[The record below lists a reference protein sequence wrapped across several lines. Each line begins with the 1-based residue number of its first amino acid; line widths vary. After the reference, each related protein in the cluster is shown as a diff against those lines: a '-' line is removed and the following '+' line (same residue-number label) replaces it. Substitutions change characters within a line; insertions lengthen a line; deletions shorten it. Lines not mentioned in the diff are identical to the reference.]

1 MEARNRTDYIV
12 IHCAATK
19 ASMDIGLTE
28 IRKWHV
34 QDNGWRDVGYHYII
48 RRNGEVELGRSIR
61 DTGAHA
67 AGYNHKSVSVC
78 MVGGMA
84 EDNSAENNFTPHQWV
99 ALIIEIKKLSEMY
112 PDAKIIGHNEISEKE
127 CPSFDVQKWK
137 AENL

>member
-1 MEARNRTDYIV
+1 MEPRSSTDYIV
-12 IHCAATK
+12 VHCAATK

-34 QDNGWRDVGYHYII
+34 QGNGWRDVGYHYII

-67 AGYNHKSVSVC
+67 AGYNHKSVGLC

-84 EDNSAENNFTPHQWV
+84 EDNSAENNFTAQQWT
-99 ALIIEIKKLSEMY
+99 ALLDLVKQLKADY
-112 PDAKIIGHNEISEKE
+112 PEADVIGHNEISEKE

-137 AENL
+137 GDNL

>member
-1 MEARNRTDYIV
+1 MEPRKSTDYIV

-48 RRNGEVELGRSIR
+48 RRNGEVELGRSNR

-67 AGYNHKSVSVC
+67 AGYNHKSVSSC

-84 EDNSAENNFTPHQWV
+84 EDNSAENNFTAQQWT
-99 ALIIEIKKLSEMY
+99 ALLDLVKQLKSNY
-112 PDAKIIGHNEISEKE
+112 PDADVIGHNEISEKE

-137 AENL
+137 GDNL

>member
-1 MEARNRTDYIV
+1 MEPRNRTDYIV

-34 QDNGWRDVGYHYII
+34 KDNGWRDVGYHYIV
-48 RRNGEVELGRSIR
+48 RRNGEVELGRSQR

-67 AGYNHKSVSVC
+67 SGYNHKSIGIC

-84 EDNSAENNFTPHQWV
+84 DDNSAENNFTDKQWT
-99 ALIIEIKKLSEMY
+99 ALLDLVKQKLVDY
-112 PDAKIIGHNEISEKE
+112 PNANVIGHNEISKKD

-137 AENL
+137 EDNI

>member
-1 MEARNRTDYIV
+1 MEIRKSTEYIV

-84 EDNSAENNFTPHQWV
+84 EDNSAEANFTAQQWT
-99 ALIIEIKKLSEMY
+99 ALLDLVKQLKSNY
-112 PDAKIIGHNEISEKE
+112 PDADVIGHNEISEKE

-137 AENL
+137 GDNL

>member
-1 MEARNRTDYIV
+1 MEPRKSTDYIV

-84 EDNSAENNFTPHQWV
+84 EDNSAEANFTSQQWT
-99 ALIIEIKKLSEMY
+99 ALLDLIKQLKTNY
-112 PDAKIIGHNEISEKE
+112 PEADVIGHNEISEKE

-137 AENL
+137 EDNL

>member
-1 MEARNRTDYIV
+1 MEARSKTDYIV

-19 ASMDIGLTE
+19 ASMDIGLKE

-99 ALIIEIKKLSEMY
+99 ALIMEVKKLSETY

-127 CPSFDVQKWK
+127 CPSFDVQQWK
-137 AENL
+137 ADNL

>member
-1 MEARNRTDYIV
+1 MELRKSTDYIV

-99 ALIIEIKKLSEMY
+99 ALIVEIKKLSEMY

>member
-1 MEARNRTDYIV
+1 MEPRKSTDYIV

-67 AGYNHKSVSVC
+67 AGYNHKSVSGC

-84 EDNSAENNFTPHQWV
+84 EDNSAENNFTAQQWT
-99 ALIIEIKKLSEMY
+99 ALLDLVKQLKSNY
-112 PDAKIIGHNEISEKE
+112 PDADVIGHNEISEKE
-127 CPSFDVQKWK
+127 CPSFNVKKWK
-137 AENL
+137 EDNL

>member
-1 MEARNRTDYIV
+1 MEPRKSTDYIV

-84 EDNSAENNFTPHQWV
+84 EDNSAENNFTAHQWT
-99 ALIIEIKKLSEMY
+99 ALLDLVKQLKSNY
-112 PDAKIIGHNEISEKE
+112 PDADVIGHNEISEKE

-137 AENL
+137 EDNL

>member
-1 MEARNRTDYIV
+1 MEPRKSTDYIV

-67 AGYNHKSVSVC
+67 AGYNHKSVSVG
-78 MVGGMA
+78 MGGGMA
-84 EDNSAENNFTPHQWV
+84 EDNSAEANFTPQQWT
-99 ALIIEIKKLSEMY
+99 ALLDLIKQLKTNY
-112 PDAKIIGHNEISEKE
+112 PEANVIGHNEISEKE
-127 CPSFDVQKWK
+127 CTSFDVQKWK
-137 AENL
+137 EDNL

>member
-1 MEARNRTDYIV
+1 MEPRKSTDYIV

>member
-1 MEARNRTDYIV
+1 MEARSSTDYIV

-84 EDNSAENNFTPHQWV
+84 EDNFAEANFTAQQWT
-99 ALIIEIKKLSEMY
+99 ALLDLVKQLKAEYS
-112 PDAKIIGHNEISEKE
+112 DADVIAHNEISQKE

-137 AENL
+137 EDNL

>member
-1 MEARNRTDYIV
+1 
-12 IHCAATK
+12 
-19 ASMDIGLTE
+19 MDIGLTE

>member
-1 MEARNRTDYIV
+1 MEPRKSTDYIV
-12 IHCAATK
+12 IHCAAPK

-48 RRNGEVELGRSIR
+48 RRNGEVELGRSNR

-67 AGYNHKSVSVC
+67 AGYNHKSVSLC

-84 EDNSAENNFTPHQWV
+84 EDNSAENNFTAQQWT
-99 ALIIEIKKLSEMY
+99 ALLDLVKQLKSNY
-112 PDAKIIGHNEISEKE
+112 PDADVIGHNEISEKE

-137 AENL
+137 GDNL